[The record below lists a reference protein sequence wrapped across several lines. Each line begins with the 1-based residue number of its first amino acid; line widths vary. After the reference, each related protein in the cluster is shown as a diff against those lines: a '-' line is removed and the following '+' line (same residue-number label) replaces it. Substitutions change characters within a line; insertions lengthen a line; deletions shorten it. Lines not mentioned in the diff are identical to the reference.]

1 MTTKFDINLMRTQ
14 LTSCKPQTP
23 HNFPVFVTQARL
35 KPSNENNE
43 WTCKRDIDVNCMF
56 MYNTNVSNIVD
67 ICYTNFK

>member
-43 WTCKRDIDVNCMF
+43 WTCKKDLDC
-56 MYNTNVSNIVD
+56 
-67 ICYTNFK
+67 